1 MQKRKA
7 QYNMENN
14 EFKKICVKSR
24 TSHYFSN
31 IIKLED
37 FDLDNILIDKITRK
51 NFKQK
56 LMC

>member
-1 MQKRKA
+1 MQKKKA

-24 TSHYFSN
+24 TKHYFSN

-37 FDLDNILIDKITRK
+37 FDLYNILIDKITRK

>member
-1 MQKRKA
+1 MQKKKA

-51 NFKQK
+51 NFK
-56 LMC
+56 MC